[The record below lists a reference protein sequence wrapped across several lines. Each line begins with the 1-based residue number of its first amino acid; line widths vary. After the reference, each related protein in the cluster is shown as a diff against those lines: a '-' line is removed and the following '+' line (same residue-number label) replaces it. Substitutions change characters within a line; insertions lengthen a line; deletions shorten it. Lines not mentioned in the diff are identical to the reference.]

1 MTLAGPRSHTADE
14 PHSANAPHAADAPHA
29 ANEPHAEGK
38 PHAANEPHA
47 EGDLARGRGRAR
59 VAVALGALVVLL
71 LTCLRGDGGGVPL
84 VADSTANRQ
93 VSAGLAR
100 TPPMGWNS
108 WNAFG
113 GTVRDGDVRAAA
125 DALVRSGMR
134 AAGYRYVIVDDGWM
148 APTRGGD
155 GRLVADPERFPAGIA
170 ALAAYVHARG
180 LRFGLYASPGRTT
193 CQGLP
198 GSLGHEAADAA
209 TFAAWG
215 VDYLKYDAC
224 GYPDLRPAGTDARRW
239 LIAGFGRM
247 RAALDATGRPVV
259 FSINP
264 SAGGDPAAARAWTWA
279 PRVAHLWRVTNDQAP
294 CWASTEPMDGYPGVC
309 TVDNLDAARA
319 WAAAGGPGHWNDLD
333 MLTIGLTPTTANPG
347 VRELAGL
354 ATATPAAALDDTEA
368 RGELSVWSMLAS
380 PLLAGNDL
388 TRMTAT
394 TAAILTNAAVLAIDQ
409 DPLGAAP
416 VPVPRRDGLALWTR
430 PLADGD
436 TAVLAVNRSDSP
448 RAATLTRA
456 ELALPATAAGYR
468 ATDLWTGTITTLAG
482 GPLPLTLAPHAA
494 ALLRLTSAKPAP

>member
-1 MTLAGPRSHTADE
+1 MNVAGPR
-14 PHSANAPHAADAPHA
+14 
-29 ANEPHAEGK
+29 
-38 PHAANEPHA
+38 
-47 EGDLARGRGRAR
+47 
-59 VAVALGALVVLL
+59 ALVPLIGCLL
-71 LTCLRGDGGGVPL
+71 LVGLGGDGGGVGL
-84 VADSTANRQ
+84 VTGSAANRQ
-93 VSAGLAR
+93 VSADLAR

-113 GTVRDGDVRAAA
+113 GNVRDSDIRAAA

-180 LRFGLYASPGRTT
+180 LQFGLYASPGRTT

-198 GSLGHEAADAA
+198 GSFGHETTDAA

-239 LIAGFGRM
+239 LIAGFARM

-264 SAGGDPAAARAWTWA
+264 SSDGDPAAVRAWTWA
-279 PRVAHLWRVTNDQAP
+279 PRVAHLWRVTNDHAP
-294 CWASTEPMDGYPGVC
+294 CWATTEPMDGYPGVC
-309 TVDNLDAARA
+309 TTDNLDAARA
-319 WAAAGGPGHWNDLD
+319 WEPDGGPGRWNDLD
-333 MLTIGLTPTTANPG
+333 MLAIGLTPATANPV
-347 VRELAGL
+347 VRQLAGL
-354 ATATPAAALDDTEA
+354 ATGTPAASLDDTEA
-368 RGELSVWSMLAS
+368 RAEMSIWSMLAS

-388 TRMTAT
+388 TRMTAM
-394 TAAILTNAAVLAIDQ
+394 TAAILTNPAVLAIDQ

-416 VPVPRRDGLALWTR
+416 IPVPRGDGLLLWTR

-436 TAVLAVNRSDSP
+436 TAVLAVNRGDSP
-448 RAATLTRA
+448 HAATLTGA
-456 ELALPATAAGYR
+456 ELALPATAAAGGYR
-468 ATDLWTGTITTLAG
+468 ATDLWTGTITTSADG
-482 GPLPLTLAPHAA
+482 ALPLTLAPHAA
-494 ALLRLTSAKPAP
+494 ALLRLTPAGLTPAGRDVRRVPQAQD

>member
-1 MTLAGPRSHTADE
+1 AG
-14 PHSANAPHAADAPHA
+14 
-29 ANEPHAEGK
+29 
-38 PHAANEPHA
+38 
-47 EGDLARGRGRAR
+47 ARGS
-59 VAVALGALVVLL
+59 LILL
-71 LTCLRGDGGGVPL
+71 LLVGLLLVGLAGDGGGVPL
-84 VADSTANRQ
+84 VVDTAANRQ

-113 GTVRDGDVRAAA
+113 GSVRDSDIRAAA

-148 APTRGGD
+148 APTRGDD

-198 GSLGHEAADAA
+198 GSFGHETTDAA
-209 TFAAWG
+209 TLAGWG

-224 GYPDLRPAGTDARRW
+224 GYPDLRPAGADARRW

-264 SAGGDPAAARAWTWA
+264 SSDGDPTAGRAWTWA
-279 PRVAHLWRVTNDQAP
+279 PRVAHLWRVTNDHAP
-294 CWASTEPMDGYPGVC
+294 CWASTQPMDGYPGVC
-309 TVDNLDAARA
+309 TTDNLAAARA
-319 WAAAGGPGHWNDLD
+319 WASAGGPGHWNDLD
-333 MLTIGLTPTTANPG
+333 MLAIGLTPATVNPV

-354 ATATPAAALDDTEA
+354 ATATAAAALDDTEA
-368 RGELSVWSMLAS
+368 RGEMSIWSMFAS

-388 TRMTAT
+388 ARMTAE
-394 TAAILTNAAVLAIDQ
+394 TAAILTNAAVLAVDQ

-416 VPVPRRDGLALWTR
+416 VAVPRSDGLLLWTR
-430 PLADGD
+430 PLAGGD

-448 RAATLTRA
+448 RATTLTGT
-456 ELALPATAAGYR
+456 ELTLPATAAGYR
-468 ATDLWTGTITTLAG
+468 ATDLWAGTSTTSADG
-482 GPLPLTLAPHAA
+482 SLPITLAPRSA
-494 ALLRLTSAKPAP
+494 ALFRLAPADRDTRRVPFAQN